1 MVSKKIAII
10 GTYDTILPFRAIGT
24 DGFEVNDPDQ
34 AFEKLNEILKKHEYG
49 IIYIEEAYTDKY
61 QEEIRNMNEKYH
73 DVSITAIA
81 GSKGGTGKSVEKIRN
96 YVKRAIGIDIFAEKG
111 GN

>member
-1 MVSKKIAII
+1 MVSKKIAVI

-24 DGFEVNDPDQ
+24 DGIEATNADQ
-34 AFEKLNEILKKHEYG
+34 AFEKLDEALRKHEYG
-49 IIYIEEAYTDKY
+49 IIYIEEVYADKY
-61 QEEIRNMNEKYH
+61 QEEIRKMNEKYH
-73 DVSITAIA
+73 DVSITAVA

-111 GN
+111 GS